1 MTIVGVAGDVKKFA
15 LSDSPGPE
23 MYVPYKQKP
32 YPSMLTMS
40 FVLRTNRDSLSLT
53 NELQQAVKSVDTELP
68 VANVQPMAEL
78 VLRSVSA
85 QKLSASVLGVF
96 SAVAL
101 ILAVVGIYGVISY
114 MVNERNHEIGVR
126 IALGAQRSDVLSL
139 VFSQAIRLVAAGLTL
154 GFLAAFSM
162 TRLMTSF
169 VFGIKAAD
177 PLTFTVA
184 PMVLLMAAGLAIYIP
199 ARRATGI
206 DPMDTLR
213 NE

>member
-1 MTIVGVAGDVKKFA
+1 
-15 LSDSPGPE
+15 
-23 MYVPYKQKP
+23 
-32 YPSMLTMS
+32 MLTMS
-40 FVLRTNRDSLSLT
+40 FVLRTNRDERGLS
-53 NELQQAVKSVDTELP
+53 NELRRAVKSVDAELP

-78 VLRSVSA
+78 VTRSMSP
-85 QKLSASVLGVF
+85 QKLSASVLGAF

-126 IALGAQRSDVLSL
+126 IALGAQKHDVVRL
-139 VFSQAIRLVAAGLTL
+139 VFAQATRLIAAGLAL
-154 GFLAAFSM
+154 GFVTAFSL
-162 TRLMTSF
+162 TRLLKSF
-169 VFGIKAAD
+169 VFGINATD

-184 PMVLLMAAGLAIYIP
+184 PLALSMAASLAIYVP
-199 ARRATGI
+199 ARRATRI